1 MATMALQGSPAFALP
16 YLGEYN
22 DGAQSVARDESR
34 RIAVSPLKVLI
45 ADDSPVSRK
54 LVEQALFGQPY
65 TLFFAATGKQAVELY
80 IEHRPSL
87 VVMDWMMPDLN
98 GVEICRRLR
107 SISSDA
113 YTHIIMLTA
122 KKDTASVVEGLQAG
136 ADDYLTKPFHEE
148 ELLARMA
155 VGVRTVELHR
165 QIQAKNKALEE
176 LALTDALTGLPNRR
190 AVEEWGARELSSAAR
205 NGFSVWAIVAD
216 LDRFKHVN
224 DTFGHKAGDEVLKK
238 FAKILQANTRRSDF
252 CGRLGGEE
260 FLVVMTHTTREGAER
275 VAERIR
281 AEFAMAPFTFSGC
294 DMIATASF
302 GIAGLEAKQGP
313 QNFATLVSQAD
324 AALYVAK
331 RTGRNRVES
340 AVPQLV

>member
-1 MATMALQGSPAFALP
+1 MATMAIQGSAAFALP
-16 YLGEYN
+16 YLGDYSN
-22 DGAQSVARDESR
+22 GAHSVSPDESR
-34 RIAVSPLKVLI
+34 RTAVSPFKVLI
-45 ADDSPVSRK
+45 ADDSPVSRR

-65 TLFFAATGKQAVELY
+65 TLSFAATGKQAVELY
-80 IEHRPSL
+80 IEHGPSL
-87 VVMDWMMPDLN
+87 IVMDWMMPDLN

-107 SISSDA
+107 SISSGT

-122 KKDTASVVEGLQAG
+122 KKDKASVVEGLQAG

-148 ELLARMA
+148 ELLARIA

-190 AVEEWGARELSSAAR
+190 AIEEWGTRELSGATR

-238 FAKILQANTRRSDF
+238 FAKILKAHTRRSDF

-260 FLVVMTHTTREGAER
+260 FVVVMTHATRESAER

-281 AEFAMAPFTFSGC
+281 AELAITPFTFSSC
-294 DMIATASF
+294 DMVATASF
-302 GIAGLEAKQGP
+302 GIAGFETKQG
-313 QNFATLVSQAD
+313 QQSFATLVSQAD

-340 AVPQLV
+340 TVPQPT

>member
-1 MATMALQGSPAFALP
+1 MATQAIQQLPTLAFP

-22 DGAQSVARDESR
+22 DAAQSVSR
-34 RIAVSPLKVLI
+34 GDSPRMAVSPFKVLI
-45 ADDSPVSRK
+45 ADDSQVSRK

-65 TLFFAATGKQAVELY
+65 TFLFAKTGKEAVELY

-87 VVMDWMMPDLN
+87 IIMDWMMPDLN

-107 SISSDA
+107 SISTGG

-122 KKDTASVVEGLQAG
+122 KKDKASVVEGLQAG

-148 ELLARMA
+148 ELLARVA
-155 VGVRTVELHR
+155 VGVRAVELHR
-165 QIQAKNKALEE
+165 QIETKNKALEE
-176 LALTDALTGLPNRR
+176 LALTDAMTGLPNRR
-190 AVEEWGARELSSAAR
+190 AIEEWGTRELSSASR

-224 DTFGHKAGDEVLKK
+224 DTFGHNAGDVVLKK
-238 FAKILQANTRRSDF
+238 FAKILQANTRRSDL

-260 FLVVMTHTTREGAER
+260 FLVIMTHATRENVEK

-281 AEFAMAPFTFSGC
+281 AELAMVPFTFSGC

-302 GIAGLEAKQGP
+302 GIAGFEAKKGHAS
-313 QNFATLVSQAD
+313 FATLVSQAD

-340 AVPQLV
+340 TVPLPV

>member
-1 MATMALQGSPAFALP
+1 MPTLAIQQLPTLAFP
-16 YLGEYN
+16 YLGEFN
-22 DGAQSVARDESR
+22 DAAQSVSR
-34 RIAVSPLKVLI
+34 GDSPRLTASPFKVLI

-65 TLFFAATGKQAVELY
+65 TLLFAKTGKEAVELY

-87 VVMDWMMPDLN
+87 IIMDWLMPDLN

-107 SISSDA
+107 SISTGG

-122 KKDTASVVEGLQAG
+122 KKDKASVVEGLQAG

-148 ELLARMA
+148 ELLARVA

-176 LALTDALTGLPNRR
+176 QALTDAMTGLPNRR
-190 AVEEWGARELSSAAR
+190 AIEEWGTRELSSAAR

-216 LDRFKHVN
+216 LDRFKQVN
-224 DTFGHKAGDEVLKK
+224 DTFGHNAGDEVLKK
-238 FAKILQANTRRSDF
+238 FAKILKAHTRRSDF

-260 FLVVMTHTTREGAER
+260 FLVVMTHATREIAER

-281 AEFAMAPFTFSGC
+281 TELAMAPFVFSGC

-302 GIAGLEAKQGP
+302 GIAGFEAKEGQP
-313 QNFATLVSQAD
+313 SFATLVCQAD
-324 AALYVAK
+324 AALYAAK
-331 RTGRNRVES
+331 RAGRNRVES
-340 AVPQLV
+340 TVPQPV